1 MLESMEQEVCCP
13 YCGEW
18 IVLVVDGSVSRQIY
32 IEDCSVCCCPMVIS
46 VTIDRNETIT
56 VMVKREND

>member
-18 IVLVVDGSVSRQIY
+18 IVLVVDGAVSRQIY
-32 IEDCSVCCCPMVIS
+32 TEDCSVLLLS
-46 VTIDRNETIT
+46 HGNLRD
-56 VMVKREND
+56 D